1 MMDAVKEYLAPKRFG
16 VVAYVC
22 LIVHFLTGLALIT
35 VTSTLRAGEF
45 GKFSCRVDKGSTA
58 VYKIYVEKTCYSR
71 YEQAY
76 NSPLPLYGFVLL
88 STGLIVIVSVIY
100 SLGVSRRVDDIDK
113 TLSRSDES
121 TAVGEETRQGLYVFY
136 FYFFHLVARSLF
148 GIVFTVMQYTL
159 FYTHGFDFDFS
170 CTLPAFDVNDVT
182 PQIPNN
188 SSIGKFNNTSIACE
202 NTSASEKQIWS
213 VMVAVLNTAFA
224 LIALGEVVYLFCRR
238 FAIFRCCA
246 QVEWSNDT
254 EFVTVYLLRKTYR
267 RVDHELTNIDNNP
280 PSLHSSP
287 DDTISYSSRQDAI
300 DFYKHKV
307 FNASRD
313 PEICY
318 AQSVDLNDL
327 YIDVIITTGRAQHN
341 FSKEMSRHEM
351 FDVYMKVP
359 ESSIRL
365 NEIKDL
371 FQPNTDTK
379 DCFPRTILVVG
390 RPGIGKSVLTTKIIH
405 DWANTKDV
413 EFYSGKIAFLIKFRW
428 FGFDQLKNLS
438 LKTFLRYGTGLNE
451 KEFESIYEE
460 VLREPQKAIFILDG
474 LDEFNGDLKNCLE
487 QSLLLPN
494 DPNTCI
500 PAINLFAKICTG
512 SMLKGATVLVTSR
525 PTAESFYSK
534 LNFDRSVEIIGF
546 TPDKIEEYVTKF
558 CENTNKNDFAPKIW
572 SHMTNSSDLLNLCY
586 IPVNCFIVCVTL
598 SKCLSDPRNDSRALP
613 TTLTELYITAVDYFV
628 TDRSRNLE
636 ETSSKRILQKFEEL
650 SYCGMKNGQ
659 LVFNKQHFDVEMRK
673 SGLVN
678 SLSNPIFPIQ
688 TQFCFIHLTI
698 QEFLAASHV
707 TKTLEPN
714 AIKNFILT
722 NFKNSKWHLVLQFIA
737 GLLGEKIKMSASNDY
752 RDCCLAFAKSAKS
765 FDPENGKLM
774 NLDDVYHVLAMRCLR
789 EVDYEDIVKQACEQT
804 DLNLVTKIKRCFW
817 PLPTSEWAAVTF
829 LWKHLKNVQDLLL
842 FDAIADENCLHD
854 VGEFVQQRCLNSLRL
869 YDIQSQTLYNFS
881 DVAKARFLKS
891 LMESKCTLD
900 HDHVKFRI
908 LALSIGFTDADI
920 PNICKFIR
928 SGRATHLQDLHLN
941 SNDLTS
947 CGIYQLCEVF
957 NDGHCKELR
966 HLNLSYNMN
975 LKNESVEV
983 LCNALVQEHCVLLK
997 LLTLTH
1003 CSLTDECV
1011 NSLCTF
1017 LCDRHCKLTA
1027 LRLGDN
1033 KIGDEGVGMLC
1044 TNALKREQCTLT
1056 YLSLCRC
1063 SLTDEC
1069 VPLLCETLK
1078 DRNCS
1083 LTVLYLDLNNF
1094 TKEYKSMLRNVTN
1107 TEICKARNLKIC
1119 TDRQDVV
1126 NYYAPWL
1133 MPLDGRL
1140 TAD

>member
-1 MMDAVKEYLAPKRFG
+1 MIDAVKEYLAPKRFR

-45 GKFSCRVDKGSTA
+45 GKFSCRVDKGSTT

-148 GIVFTVMQYTL
+148 GIVFTVTQYTL
-159 FYTHGFDFDFS
+159 FYSDGFDFDFS
-170 CTLPAFDVNDVT
+170 CTLPAPGA
-182 PQIPNN
+182 PQISND
-188 SSIGKFNNTSIACE
+188 SSIEKFNNTPIACE

-213 VMVAVLNTAFA
+213 VIVAVLNIAFA

-246 QVEWSNDT
+246 QVVWSNDT

-267 RVDHELTNIDNNP
+267 RVDHELTNIENNS

-287 DDTISYSSRQDAI
+287 NDTISHSSLQDSI
-300 DFYKHKV
+300 DFYKHKA
-307 FNASRD
+307 FNAPRD

-318 AQSVDLNDL
+318 AQNVDLNNL

-341 FSKEMSRHEM
+341 FSKEMGRHKM

-371 FQPNTDTK
+371 FQPKTDTK
-379 DCFPRTILVVG
+379 DCFPHTILVVG

-405 DWANTKDV
+405 DWANTKDD
-413 EFYSGKIAFLIKFRW
+413 EFYGGKIAFLIKFRW
-428 FGFDQLKNLS
+428 FGFDQFKNLS
-438 LKTFLRYGTGLNE
+438 LKTFLHYGTGLINE
-451 KEFESIYEE
+451 EKFESIYEE
-460 VLREPQKAIFILDG
+460 VLREPQKAIFIFDG

-494 DPNTCI
+494 DPNTGI

-525 PTAESFYSK
+525 PTTESFYSK

-558 CENTNKNDFAPKIW
+558 CENTNRNDLAPKIR
-572 SHMTNSSDLLNLCY
+572 SHITNSSDLLHLCY
-586 IPVNCFIVCVTL
+586 IPVNSFIVCVTL

-613 TTLTELYITAVDYFV
+613 TTLTELYSTAVDHFV

-636 ETSSKRILQKFEEL
+636 ETSSKRILQKLEEL

-659 LVFNKQHFDVEMRK
+659 LVFNKQHFDAEMRK

-698 QEFLAASHV
+698 QEFLAASHI

-752 RDCCLAFAKSAKS
+752 RDCCLAFAKSFYPAGH
-765 FDPENGKLM
+765 EKLM
-774 NLDDVYHVLAMRCLR
+774 SLHDANHALVMRCLR
-789 EVDYEDIVKQACEQT
+789 EVDDEDIVKQACEQT
-804 DLNLVTKIKRCFW
+804 DLNMVTRINGVMDSQF
-817 PLPTSEWAAVTF
+817 TSEWAAMTF
-829 LWKHLKNVQDLLL
+829 VWKHLKNVQKLL
-842 FDAIADENCLHD
+842 FRNAITDDNFLRD
-854 VGEFVQQRCLNSLRL
+854 VGEFVQQRCLNDL
-869 YDIQSQTLYNFS
+869 TLHTIESECNLS
-881 DVAKARFLKS
+881 EVAKVRFFKS
-891 LMESKCTLD
+891 LMKSKCTLD
-900 HDHVKFRI
+900 HEHVKFRT
-908 LALSIGFTDADI
+908 LALRIGLTDADI
-920 PNICKFIR
+920 PNICEFIR
-928 SGRATHLQDLHLN
+928 SGRATHLQDLRLSN
-941 SNDLTS
+941 NDLTS

-966 HLNLSYNMN
+966 YLDFSYNEN
-975 LKNESVEV
+975 LKDESVEV
-983 LCNALVQEHCVLLK
+983 LCNALVQEHFVLLE
-997 LLTLTH
+997 LLSLTH

-1017 LCDRHCKLTA
+1017 LCDRHCKLT
-1027 LRLGDN
+1027 LLGLEDN

-1056 YLSLCRC
+1056 NLRLRFCG
-1063 SLTDEC
+1063 LTDEC

-1083 LTVLYLDLNNF
+1083 VTSLDLGHSNF
-1094 TKEYKSMLRNVTN
+1094 TEEYKSMLRNVTH
-1107 TEICKARNLKIC
+1107 TEICKARNLEIML
-1119 TDRQDVV
+1119 TD
-1126 NYYAPWL
+1126 
-1133 MPLDGRL
+1133 
-1140 TAD
+1140 

>member
-1 MMDAVKEYLAPKRFG
+1 MIDAVKEYLAPKRFG

-22 LIVHFLTGLALIT
+22 LIVHFLTGLTLIT
-35 VTSTLRAGEF
+35 VTSALRAGEF

-58 VYKIYVEKTCYSR
+58 VYKQYVEKTCYSR
-71 YEQAY
+71 YEQVY

-88 STGLIVIVSVIY
+88 STGFIVIVSVIY

-113 TLSRSDES
+113 TSSRSDES
-121 TAVGEETRQGLYVFY
+121 SAVGEETRQGLYVFY

-148 GIVFTVMQYTL
+148 GIVFTVTQYSL
-159 FYTHGFDFDFS
+159 FYSDGFDFDFS
-170 CTLPAFDVNDVT
+170 CTLPASDVNDVT

-188 SSIGKFNNTSIACE
+188 LSIGKFNNTSVACE

-213 VMVAVLNTAFA
+213 VIVAVSNTAFA
-224 LIALGEVVYLFCRR
+224 LITLGEIVYLFCRR
-238 FAIFRCCA
+238 FAIIKCRS
-246 QVEWSNDT
+246 QVKWSNDT
-254 EFVTVYLLRKTYR
+254 EFITVYLLRKTCTK
-267 RVDHELTNIDNNP
+267 VDYGLTNLED
-280 PSLHSSP
+280 S
-287 DDTISYSSRQDAI
+287 I
-300 DFYKHKV
+300 DFYKDKV
-307 FNASRD
+307 LNAPRD

-318 AQSVDLNDL
+318 AQNVDLNDL

-341 FSKEMSRHEM
+341 FSKEMGRHEM

-379 DCFPRTILVVG
+379 DCFPHTILVVG
-390 RPGIGKSVLTTKIIH
+390 RPGIGKSVLTKKIIH
-405 DWANTKDV
+405 DWANTKDD

-428 FGFDQLKNLS
+428 FGFDQFKNLS
-438 LKTFLRYGTGLNE
+438 LKTFLLYGTGLNE
-451 KEFESIYEE
+451 EEFESIYEE
-460 VLREPQKAIFILDG
+460 VLREPQKAILVFDG
-474 LDEFNGDLKNCLE
+474 LDEFNGDLTNCLE
-487 QSLLLPN
+487 LPN

-525 PTAESFYSK
+525 PTTESFYSK

-558 CENTNKNDFAPKIW
+558 CENTNSNDLAPKIW
-572 SHMTNSSDLLNLCY
+572 SHITNSSDLLNLCY

-598 SKCLSDPRNDSRALP
+598 SKCLSDSRNDSRGLP
-613 TTLTELYITAVDYFV
+613 TTLTELYITAVDHFV

-636 ETSSKRILQKFEEL
+636 ETSSKRILQKLEEL

-659 LVFNKQHFDVEMRK
+659 LVFNKQHFDAEMRK

-707 TKTLEPN
+707 TKTLKPN
-714 AIKNFILT
+714 AIENFILT
-722 NFKNSKWHLVLQFIA
+722 NFKYSEWQLVLQFIA

-752 RDCCLAFAKSAKS
+752 RDCCLAFAKS
-765 FDPENGKLM
+765 FHPDPVNEKCM
-774 NLDDVYHVLAMRCLR
+774 NLDHVSHALVMKCLR
-789 EVDYEDIVKQACEQT
+789 EVDDEDIVKQACEQT
-804 DLNLVTKIKRCFW
+804 DLNMVTRIEGIMSS
-817 PLPTSEWAAVTF
+817 LSTSEWAAMTF
-829 LWKHLKNVQDLLL
+829 VWKHLKNVQDLTLL
-842 FDAIADENCLHD
+842 TAITDENFLRD
-854 VGEFVQQRCLNSLRL
+854 IGEFVQQRCLKKL
-869 YDIQSQTLYNFS
+869 TLHTIESECNLS
-881 DVAKARFLKS
+881 EVAKVRFFKS
-891 LMESKCTLD
+891 LMKSKCTLD
-900 HDHVKFRI
+900 HEHVKFRA
-908 LALSIGFTDADI
+908 LALTIGLTDADI
-920 PNICKFIR
+920 PNICEFIR
-928 SGRATHLQDLHLN
+928 SGRATHLQDLRLSN
-941 SNDLTS
+941 NDLTS

-966 HLNLSYNMN
+966 YLDFSYNEN
-975 LKNESVEV
+975 LKDESVEV
-983 LCNALVQEHCVLLK
+983 LCNALVQEHFVLLE
-997 LLTLTH
+997 LLSLTH

-1017 LCDRHCKLTA
+1017 LCDRHCKLTV
-1027 LRLGDN
+1027 LTLEDN
-1033 KIGDEGVGMLC
+1033 KIGDKGVSMLC
-1044 TNALKREQCTLT
+1044 TNALKREQCTLIQL
-1056 YLSLCRC
+1056 YLRRC
-1063 SLTDEC
+1063 NLTDEC

-1083 LTVLYLDLNNF
+1083 LTVMNLEQNKF
-1094 TKEYKSMLRNVTN
+1094 TEEYKNMLRNVAN
-1107 TEICKARNLKIC
+1107 TKICKTRNLIFLI
-1119 TDRQDVV
+1119 V
-1126 NYYAPWL
+1126 
-1133 MPLDGRL
+1133 
-1140 TAD
+1140 

>member
-1 MMDAVKEYLAPKRFG
+1 MIDAVKEYLAPKRFG

-45 GKFSCRVDKGSTA
+45 GKFSCRVDKGSTT

-88 STGLIVIVSVIY
+88 STGVTVIVSVIY

-121 TAVGEETRQGLYVFY
+121 TTVGEETRQGLYVFY
-136 FYFFHLVARSLF
+136 FYFLHLVARSLF
-148 GIVFTVMQYTL
+148 GIVFTVMQYSL
-159 FYTHGFDFDFS
+159 FYSDGFDFDFS
-170 CTLPAFDVNDVT
+170 CTLPASDVNDVT

-188 SSIGKFNNTSIACE
+188 SSIGKFNNTSVACE

-213 VMVAVLNTAFA
+213 VIVAVLNIAFA

-238 FAIFRCCA
+238 FAVIKCRS
-246 QVEWSNDT
+246 QVKWSNDT
-254 EFVTVYLLRKTYR
+254 EFITVYLLRKTYTK
-267 RVDHELTNIDNNP
+267 VDYELINLED
-280 PSLHSSP
+280 S
-287 DDTISYSSRQDAI
+287 I

-307 FNASRD
+307 LNAPRD

-318 AQSVDLNDL
+318 AQNIDLNDL

-341 FSKEMSRHEM
+341 FSKEMDRHEM
-351 FDVYMKVP
+351 FDVYMEVP
-359 ESSIRL
+359 ESSVRL
-365 NEIKDL
+365 NEIKAL

-390 RPGIGKSVLTTKIIH
+390 RPGIGKSLLTKKIIH
-405 DWANTKDV
+405 DWANTKDD
-413 EFYSGKIAFLIKFRW
+413 EFYGGQIPFLIKFRW
-428 FGFDQLKNLS
+428 FSFDQLKNLS
-438 LKTFLRYGTGLNE
+438 LETFLRYGTGLNE
-451 KEFESIYEE
+451 EEFESIYEE
-460 VLREPQKAIFILDG
+460 ILKEPKKAIFIFDG
-474 LDEFNGDLKNCLE
+474 LDEFNGDLTNCLE

-525 PTAESFYSK
+525 PTAESFYSR
-534 LNFDRSVEIIGF
+534 LNFERSVEIIGF

-558 CENTNKNDFAPKIW
+558 CDNNNRNDFAPKMW
-572 SHMTNSSDLLNLCY
+572 SHITNSSDLLNLCY
-586 IPVNCFIVCVTL
+586 IPVNCFIVCVSL

-613 TTLTELYITAVDYFV
+613 ATLTELYITAVDHFV

-636 ETSSKRILQKFEEL
+636 ETSSKRILQKLEEL

-659 LVFNKQHFDVEMRK
+659 LVFNKQHFDAEMRM

-707 TKTLEPN
+707 TKTLKPN
-714 AIKNFILT
+714 AIEKFIFT
-722 NFKNSKWHLVLQFIA
+722 NFNNSKWHLVLQFTA

-752 RDCCLAFAKSAKS
+752 CDCCLAFAKSFFHPGNEKWMTLD
-765 FDPENGKLM
+765 FDS
-774 NLDDVYHVLAMRCLR
+774 HVLVMRCLR
-789 EVDYEDIVKQACEQT
+789 EVDDEDIVKQACEQT
-804 DLNLVTKIKRCFW
+804 DLNMVTTIGRAVRLRF
-817 PLPTSEWAAVTF
+817 LSTSDWAAMTF
-829 LWKHLKNVQDLLL
+829 LWKHLKNVEELSLLNVITDDNFL
-842 FDAIADENCLHD
+842 RD
-854 VGEFVQQRCLNSLRL
+854 VSEFVQQRCLECLN
-869 YDIQSQTLYNFS
+869 LYNTES
-881 DVAKARFLKS
+881 ECNLSEVAKVRFFKS

-900 HDHVKFRI
+900 HEHVKFRI
-908 LALSIGFTDADI
+908 LSLGIGYTDADI
-920 PNICKFIR
+920 PNICKFIG
-928 SGRATHLQDLHLN
+928 SGRATHLQGLHLPRN
-941 SNDLTS
+941 YLTS
-947 CGIYQLCEVF
+947 CGIYQVCEVF

-966 HLNLSYNMN
+966 YMNLSKNEN
-975 LKNESVEV
+975 LKDESVEV
-983 LCNALVQEHCVLLK
+983 LCSALVQEQCVLLEF
-997 LLTLTH
+997 LNLER

-1017 LCDRHCKLTA
+1017 LCDRHCKLKF
-1027 LRLGDN
+1027 LILEDN
-1033 KIGDEGVGMLC
+1033 KIGDKGVSMLC
-1044 TNALKREQCTLT
+1044 TNALKREQCTLIQL
-1056 YLSLCRC
+1056 YLRRC
-1063 SLTDEC
+1063 NLTDEC

-1083 LTVLYLDLNNF
+1083 LTLMGLRENKF
-1094 TKEYKSMLRNVTN
+1094 TEEYKNMLRNVANTN
-1107 TEICKARNLKIC
+1107 ICRPKARNLKI
-1119 TDRQDVV
+1119 
-1126 NYYAPWL
+1126 WI
-1133 MPLDGRL
+1133 
-1140 TAD
+1140 

>member
-1 MMDAVKEYLAPKRFG
+1 MIDAVKEYLAPKRFG

-22 LIVHFLTGLALIT
+22 LVVHFLTGLALIT

-45 GKFSCRVDKGSTA
+45 GKFSCRVDKGSTT

-136 FYFFHLVARSLF
+136 FYFLHLAARSLF
-148 GIVFTVMQYTL
+148 GIVFTVTQYTL
-159 FYTHGFDFDFS
+159 FYSDGFDFDFS
-170 CTLPAFDVNDVT
+170 CTLPASDVNDVT

-238 FAIFRCCA
+238 FAIIKCCS
-246 QVEWSNDT
+246 QVKWSNDT
-254 EFVTVYLLRKTYR
+254 EFITVYLLRKTYTK
-267 RVDHELTNIDNNP
+267 VDYELMNLED
-280 PSLHSSP
+280 S
-287 DDTISYSSRQDAI
+287 I
-300 DFYKHKV
+300 DFYKDKV
-307 FNASRD
+307 LNAPRD

-318 AQSVDLNDL
+318 AQNVDLNNL
-327 YIDVIITTGRAQHN
+327 YIDVIITTGRAEHN
-341 FSKEMSRHEM
+341 FSKEMDRHEM
-351 FDVYMKVP
+351 FDVYLEVP
-359 ESSIRL
+359 ASSIRL

-371 FQPNTDTK
+371 FQPNRDAK
-379 DCFPRTILVVG
+379 DCFPHTILVVG
-390 RPGIGKSVLTTKIIH
+390 RPGIGKSVLTKKIIH
-405 DWANTKDV
+405 DWANTKDD

-438 LKTFLRYGTGLNE
+438 LKTFLRYGTRLNE
-451 KEFESIYEE
+451 EEFESIYEE
-460 VLREPQKAIFILDG
+460 VLREPKKAIFIFDG

-494 DPNTCI
+494 DPNTGI

-512 SMLKGATVLVTSR
+512 SMLREATVLVTSR
-525 PTAESFYSK
+525 PTTESFYSR

-558 CENTNKNDFAPKIW
+558 CENTNRNDLAPKIW
-572 SHMTNSSDLLNLCY
+572 SHITNSSDLLNLCY

-598 SKCLSDPRNDSRALP
+598 SKCLSDARNDSRALP
-613 TTLTELYITAVDYFV
+613 ATLTELYITAVDHFV

-636 ETSSKRILQKFEEL
+636 ETSSKRILQKLEEL
-650 SYCGMKNGQ
+650 SYCGMKNAQ
-659 LVFNKQHFDVEMRK
+659 LVFNKQHFDAEMRK

-707 TKTLEPN
+707 TKTLKPN
-714 AIKNFILT
+714 AIEKFIFT
-722 NFKNSKWHLVLQFIA
+722 NFNNSKWHLVLQFTA

-752 RDCCLAFAKSAKS
+752 RDCCLAFAKGFHILPGNK
-765 FDPENGKLM
+765 KWM
-774 NLDDVYHVLAMRCLR
+774 NLDKFSHVLVMRCLR
-789 EVDYEDIVKQACEQT
+789 EVDDEDVVKQACEHT
-804 DLNLVTKIKRCFW
+804 DLNMVTTIEIPMSLA
-817 PLPTSEWAAVTF
+817 PLSTNEWAAMTF
-829 LWKHLKNVQDLLL
+829 IWKHLKNVQDLSLVTEISDKNRL
-842 FDAIADENCLHD
+842 RD
-854 VGEFVQQRCLNSLRL
+854 VGEFVQQRCLNSLHL
-869 YDIQSQTLYNFS
+869 FNTNILCNLSEG
-881 DVAKARFLKS
+881 AKVRFFKS
-891 LMESKCTLD
+891 LMESKCTID

-908 LALSIGFTDADI
+908 FALQIGLTDADV
-920 PNICKFIR
+920 PNICEFIR
-928 SGRATHLQDLHLN
+928 SGRATHLQGLHLYR
-941 SNDLTS
+941 NDLTS

-966 HLNLSYNMN
+966 YLNFSYNEN
-975 LKNESVEV
+975 LKDESVEV
-983 LCNALVQEHCVLLK
+983 LCNALAQEHCDCVLLK
-997 LLTLTH
+997 HLDLTH
-1003 CSLTDECV
+1003 CLLTDECV
-1011 NSLCTF
+1011 NSLCIF
-1017 LCDRHCKLTA
+1017 LCDRHCKLTF
-1027 LRLGDN
+1027 LTLDEN
-1033 KIGDEGVGMLC
+1033 EIGDKGVSMLC

-1056 YLSLCRC
+1056 VLSLRRC

-1083 LTVLYLDLNNF
+1083 LTKLYLKHNNF
-1094 TKEYKSMLRNVTN
+1094 TKKYKNMLRNVTN
-1107 TEICKARNLKIC
+1107 TELCKA
-1119 TDRQDVV
+1119 
-1126 NYYAPWL
+1126 
-1133 MPLDGRL
+1133 
-1140 TAD
+1140 

>member
-1 MMDAVKEYLAPKRFG
+1 MIDAVKEYLAPKRFG

-88 STGLIVIVSVIY
+88 STGVIVIVSVIY

-121 TAVGEETRQGLYVFY
+121 TTVGEETRQGLYVFY
-136 FYFFHLVARSLF
+136 FYFFHLVARLLF

-159 FYTHGFDFDFS
+159 FYSDGFDFDFS
-170 CTLPAFDVNDVT
+170 CTLPASDVNDVT

-188 SSIGKFNNTSIACE
+188 SSIGKFNNTSVACE

-238 FAIFRCCA
+238 FAVIKCRS
-246 QVEWSNDT
+246 QVKWSNDT
-254 EFVTVYLLRKTYR
+254 EFITVYLLRKTYTK
-267 RVDHELTNIDNNP
+267 VDYELMNLED
-280 PSLHSSP
+280 S
-287 DDTISYSSRQDAI
+287 I
-300 DFYKHKV
+300 DFYKDKV
-307 FNASRD
+307 LNALRD

-318 AQSVDLNDL
+318 AQNVDLNNL

-341 FSKEMSRHEM
+341 FSKEMGRHEM

-379 DCFPRTILVVG
+379 DCFPHTILVVG
-390 RPGIGKSVLTTKIIH
+390 RPGIGKSVLTKKIIH
-405 DWANTKDV
+405 DWANTKDD
-413 EFYSGKIAFLIKFRW
+413 EFYGGKIAFLIKFRW
-428 FGFDQLKNLS
+428 FGFDQFKNLS

-451 KEFESIYEE
+451 EEFESIYEE
-460 VLREPQKAIFILDG
+460 VLRQPQKAIFIFDG
-474 LDEFNGDLKNCLE
+474 LDEFNGDLKDCLE

-494 DPNTCI
+494 DPNTCS

-525 PTAESFYSK
+525 PTTENFYSR

-546 TPDKIEEYVTKF
+546 TSDKIEEYVTKF
-558 CENTNKNDFAPKIW
+558 CENTNRNDLAPKIW
-572 SHMTNSSDLLNLCY
+572 SHITNSSDLLNLCY

-598 SKCLSDPRNDSRALP
+598 SKCLSDSRNDSGALP
-613 TTLTELYITAVDYFV
+613 ATLTELYITAVDHFV

-636 ETSSKRILQKFEEL
+636 ETSSKRILQKLEEL
-650 SYCGMKNGQ
+650 SHCGMKNGQ
-659 LVFNKQHFDVEMRK
+659 LVFNKQHFDAEMRK

-698 QEFLAASHV
+698 QEFLAASHI

-722 NFKNSKWHLVLQFIA
+722 NFKNSKWHLVLLFIA
-737 GLLGEKIKMSASNDY
+737 GLLGEKIKMFASNDY
-752 RDCCLAFAKSAKS
+752 RDCCLAFAKS

-774 NLDDVYHVLAMRCLR
+774 NLYDVYHVLVMKCLR
-789 EVDYEDIVKQACEQT
+789 EVDDEDIVKQACEQT
-804 DLNLVTKIKRCFW
+804 DLNMVTRITGPM
-817 PLPTSEWAAVTF
+817 PLAPLSTSEWAAVTF

-842 FDAIADENCLHD
+842 HDAITDENCLRD
-854 VGEFVQQRCLNSLRL
+854 VGEFVQQRCLNSLHL
-869 YDIQSQTLYNFS
+869 AKSECNLS
-881 DVAKARFLKS
+881 EVAKARFFKS

-900 HDHVKFRI
+900 HEHVKFRV
-908 LALSIGFTDADI
+908 LALCIGFTDADI
-920 PNICKFIR
+920 PNICEFIR

-966 HLNLSYNMN
+966 SLNFGHNKN
-975 LKNESVEV
+975 LKDESVEV
-983 LCNALVQEHCVLLK
+983 LCSALVQEQCVLLEF
-997 LLTLTH
+997 LNLER

-1017 LCDRHCKLTA
+1017 LCDRHCRLTY
-1027 LRLGDN
+1027 LSLHKND
-1033 KIGDEGVGMLC
+1033 IGDKGVSMLC

-1056 YLSLCRC
+1056 RLNLTCC

-1083 LTVLYLDLNNF
+1083 LTGLLLGLNNF

-1107 TEICKARNLKIC
+1107 TELCHRVNTYRGLSS
-1119 TDRQDVV
+1119 RQKRKVFV
-1126 NYYAPWL
+1126 
-1133 MPLDGRL
+1133 
-1140 TAD
+1140 

>member
-1 MMDAVKEYLAPKRFG
+1 MIDAVKGYLAPKRFG

-45 GKFSCRVDKGSTA
+45 GKFSCRVDKGSTT

-88 STGLIVIVSVIY
+88 STGVIVIVSVIY
-100 SLGVSRRVDDIDK
+100 SLGASRRVDDIDK

-148 GIVFTVMQYTL
+148 GIVFTVTQYTL
-159 FYTHGFDFDFS
+159 FYSDGFDFDFS
-170 CTLPAFDVNDVT
+170 CTLPASGA
-182 PQIPNN
+182 PQISND
-188 SSIGKFNNTSIACE
+188 SSIEKFNNTPIACE

-213 VMVAVLNTAFA
+213 VIVAVLNIAFA

-246 QVEWSNDT
+246 QVVWSNDT

-267 RVDHELTNIDNNP
+267 RVDHELTNIENNS

-287 DDTISYSSRQDAI
+287 DDTISHSSLQDSI
-300 DFYKHKV
+300 DFYKHKA
-307 FNASRD
+307 FNARRD

-318 AQSVDLNDL
+318 AQNVDLNNL

-341 FSKEMSRHEM
+341 FSKEMGRHEM

-359 ESSIRL
+359 ESFICL

-379 DCFPRTILVVG
+379 DCFPHTILVVG

-405 DWANTKDV
+405 DWANTKDD
-413 EFYSGKIAFLIKFRW
+413 EFYGGKIAFLIKFRW
-428 FGFDQLKNLS
+428 FGFDQFKNLS
-438 LKTFLRYGTGLNE
+438 IKTFLRYGTGLINE
-451 KEFESIYEE
+451 EKFESIYEE
-460 VLREPQKAIFILDG
+460 VLREPQKAIFIFDG

-494 DPNTCI
+494 DPNTGI

-525 PTAESFYSK
+525 PTTESFYSK

-558 CENTNKNDFAPKIW
+558 CENTNRNDLAPKIR
-572 SHMTNSSDLLNLCY
+572 SHITNSSDLLHLCY

-613 TTLTELYITAVDYFV
+613 TTLTELYSTAVDHFV
-628 TDRSRNLE
+628 TDRTRNLE
-636 ETSSKRILQKFEEL
+636 ETSSKRILQKLEEL

-659 LVFNKQHFDVEMRK
+659 LVFNKQHFDEEMRK

-707 TKTLEPN
+707 TKTLKPN
-714 AIKNFILT
+714 AIEKFILT

-737 GLLGEKIKMSASNDY
+737 GLLGEKIKMSASSDY
-752 RDCCLAFAKSAKS
+752 RDCCLAFAKS
-765 FDPENGKLM
+765 FYPDGRKLM
-774 NLDDVYHVLAMRCLR
+774 KLYDVSHMLVMRCLR
-789 EVDYEDIVKQACEQT
+789 EVDDEDIVKQACEQT
-804 DLNLVTKIKRCFW
+804 YLKKVTIIKGVMR
-817 PLPTSEWAAVTF
+817 LESLSTSDWAAMTF
-829 LWKHLKNVQDLLL
+829 VWKHLKNVQDLL
-842 FDAIADENCLHD
+842 FMRTFKNENFLRD
-854 VGEFVQQRCLNSLRL
+854 VGEFVQQRCLNSL
-869 YDIQSQTLYNFS
+869 TLYNIES
-881 DVAKARFLKS
+881 ECNLSEVAKARFFKS

-900 HDHVKFRI
+900 HEHVKLRQ
-908 LALSIGFTDADI
+908 LQLSIGFTDAYT
-920 PNICKFIR
+920 PNICEFIR
-928 SGRATHLQDLHLN
+928 SGRATHPQDLYLHN
-941 SNDLTS
+941 NDLTS
-947 CGIYQLCEVF
+947 CGIYQLSKVF

-966 HLNLSYNMN
+966 YLNFSDNEN
-975 LKNESVEV
+975 LKDESVEV
-983 LCNALVQEHCVLLK
+983 LCNALVQKHCVLLEHLDLK
-997 LLTLTH
+997 R
-1003 CSLTDECV
+1003 CSLTIECV

-1017 LCDRHCKLTA
+1017 LCDRHCKLT
-1027 LRLGDN
+1027 RLSLEKND
-1033 KIGDEGVGMLC
+1033 IGDKGVSMLC

-1056 YLSLCRC
+1056 YLNLNRC

-1069 VPLLCETLK
+1069 MPLLCETLK

-1083 LTVLYLDLNNF
+1083 LTDLCLENNNF
-1094 TKEYKSMLRNVTN
+1094 TKEYKNMLCNVTN
-1107 TEICKARNLKIC
+1107 TEICKARKLKIHI
-1119 TDRQDVV
+1119 DDQHF
-1126 NYYAPWL
+1126 
-1133 MPLDGRL
+1133 ML
-1140 TAD
+1140 TG